1 MTVPDRLRRPLRLL
15 GLLAVVVV
23 GGALGW
29 SLAPPSSAYVGPLKV
44 QVEVVPS
51 LSTGVHVQLPPVGE
65 VDFDTHDAPVAV
77 NASVQ
82 SVDLDAAKALI
93 GSPQTLL
100 ALQVAAP
107 DVLKDAVVEAAAYA
121 AACALLGA
129 LGAAAL
135 VYRRPRPVLEG
146 GATAL
151 VLLLALGG
159 TAAATADTAALQ
171 QPRFTGLLS
180 RAPYVAG
187 ESESAMRR
195 LESYRSGLA
204 DFVQSVTA
212 LYAAA
217 DSVPVLP
224 DSSDTTTVL
233 HVSDIHL
240 NPLGFDVAQ
249 RLVDQF
255 KVDAVVDTGD
265 VTTWGTEIESSVLDR
280 IPQLGVPYVFVR
292 GNHDSLRTQKAV
304 EEQPNAVV
312 LDGDVA
318 HVAGLTL
325 AGVGDPQFTPE
336 EGEGSGGES
345 RRDAVGEATES
356 LAGVVRS
363 WDRTHPDDPVDVA
376 LVHDPS
382 KLDALFGRVPLVLAG
397 HYHYRVVRL
406 DDSGTRVMVEGSTG
420 GAGLTSAG
428 LERLSNGEPLA
439 LTATLLHFANDGE
452 RAGQLVAYDQVTV
465 GGLGLASVTIERTVV
480 DAEAPAPPDPGLPAA
495 PVRPG
500 AATPAPS
507 GTPAPPPASNSSPT
521 PGAATAAPT
530 VAPTAAPGP

>member
-51 LSTGVHVQLPPVGE
+51 LHTGVHVQLPPVGE

-100 ALQVAAP
+100 ALQVSAP
-107 DVLKDAVVEAAAYA
+107 DVLKDAVVQASVYA
-121 AACALLGA
+121 VACALLGA

-151 VLLLALGG
+151 VLLLGLGG
-159 TAAATADTAALQ
+159 AAVATADTAALQ

-187 ESESAMRR
+187 ESESALRR

-204 DFVQSVTA
+204 DFVQSVTS

-224 DSSDTTTVL
+224 DDADTTTVL

-249 RLVDQF
+249 RLVEQF

-265 VTTWGTEIESSVLDR
+265 VTTWGTEIESSVLSR
-280 IPQLGVPYVFVR
+280 IAELGVPYVFVR
-292 GNHDSLRTQKAV
+292 GNHDSLRTQRAV
-304 EEQPNAVV
+304 AGQPNAVV
-312 LDGDVA
+312 LDGDVT
-318 HVAGLTL
+318 HVAGLTR
-325 AGVGDPQFTPE
+325 AGIGDPQFTPE
-336 EGEGSGGES
+336 EGEGAGGES
-345 RRDAVGEATES
+345 RREAVGEATES

-439 LTATLLHFANDGE
+439 LSATLLHFANDGE
-452 RAGQLVAYDQVTV
+452 RAGQLVAYDEVTV
-465 GGLGLASVTIERTVV
+465 GGLGLASVTIERTITGAVGPV
-480 DAEAPAPPDPGLPAA
+480 SPDAGLPAA
-495 PVRPG
+495 PVRAG
-500 AATPAPS
+500 ATAPRGGATTAP
-507 GTPAPPPASNSSPT
+507 GTP
-521 PGAATAAPT
+521 PGTAAPSAT
-530 VAPTAAPGP
+530 PVPSRSTTP

>member
-51 LSTGVHVQLPPVGE
+51 LQTGVHVQLPPVGE

-129 LGAAAL
+129 LGGAAL

-224 DSSDTTTVL
+224 DSTDTTTVL
-233 HVSDIHL
+233 QVSDIHL

-280 IPQLGVPYVFVR
+280 ISQLGVPYVFVR

-304 EEQPNAVV
+304 AEQPNAVV

-318 HVAGLTL
+318 QVAGLTI
-325 AGVGDPQFTPE
+325 AGIGDPQFTPE
-336 EGEGSGGES
+336 EGEGAGGES
-345 RRDAVGEATES
+345 RRDAVGEATDS

-363 WDRTHPDDPVDVA
+363 WNRSHPDDPVDVA
-376 LVHDPS
+376 VVHDPS
-382 KLDALFGRVPLVLAG
+382 KLDPLFGRVPLVLAG
-397 HYHYRVVRL
+397 HYHYPVVRL

-439 LTATLLHFANDGE
+439 LTARLLYFANDGE
-452 RAGQLVAYDQVTV
+452 RAGRLVAYDQVTV

-480 DAEAPAPPDPGLPAA
+480 DAEGPVPPGAGLPAA

-500 AATPAPS
+500 AATPPPS
-507 GTPAPPPASNSSPT
+507 GTPAAPPASNSSPT
-521 PGAATAAPT
+521 PGAATAP
-530 VAPTAAPGP
+530 PTAAPGS